1 MLSKHEFRSRRPAAV
16 QSRATPSP
24 QPAPVSAGGRVRRGL
39 ASGAVL
45 AGLWQVLH
53 WGDPASWVVGLP
65 AALGGAIAAA
75 ALPAHPRSRI
85 RPAGA
90 LKFAAFV
97 GTGVLRGAFDVG
109 VRSLRPDTLNPGFI
123 PYRTDLPEG
132 APRRIFAL
140 FITLMPGT
148 LTVRLDGTDLTVHA
162 LDRST
167 DVLAELRELEQ
178 RIAALFGVD
187 TAGETT

>member
-16 QSRATPSP
+16 QSRAVPSP
-24 QPAPVSAGGRVRRGL
+24 QAGAGMAGGRIRRAL
-39 ASGAVL
+39 ATGAAL
-45 AGLWQVLH
+45 AALWQVLH

-75 ALPAHPRSRI
+75 ALPSSPRFRI
-85 RPAGA
+85 NPYGV
-90 LKFAAFV
+90 LTFAAFV
-97 GTGVLRGAFDVG
+97 ARGVLRGAVDVG
-109 VRSLRPDTLNPGFI
+109 VRSLRPETLSPGFI

-132 APRRIFAL
+132 APRRLFAL

-148 LTVRLDGTDLTVHA
+148 LTVRLDGAHLTVHA

-167 DVLAELRELEQ
+167 DALGDLRELEQ
-178 RIAALFGVD
+178 RIAALFGID
-187 TAGETT
+187 TPGETT